1 MMTGSGK
8 FVSLNGKVRF
18 HVINTIKDFDWVKVN
33 KYAEE

>member
-8 FVSLNGKVRF
+8 FVSFNGKVRF
-18 HVINTIKDFDWVKVN
+18 HVINTIKDFDLV